1 MNTKK
6 LVVVLVMLMVLTL
19 ISAFAANS
27 AFIAFKYIITIAFWL
42 KFLLVGFYFMD
53 VFKAHTTWKLLLV
66 GFSLVF
72 FGWVAM
78 FMV

>member
-19 ISAFAANS
+19 ISAFAANNT
-27 AFIAFKYIITIAFWL
+27 FIAFKYIITIAFWL

-53 VFKAHTTWKLLLV
+53 IFKAHTTWKLLLV
-66 GFSLVF
+66 GFSIVF